1 MPQITAISPQKKKE
15 RFNIFINDKFALSA
29 NLETILNYNLKVG
42 TLISEA
48 KIQEISSGER
58 LFKLTDLATNYLSYR
73 PRSVKEVQNYLAAKI
88 AKLEG
93 IKFGQAKESPQ
104 ISSIIAKLK
113 RYNLLDDREFAAWF
127 VKSRIKSQP
136 KSPTYIKMELRAKG
150 IDQDIIE
157 KVLAGP
163 YSEVKLAK
171 RAIVKKLKIWQKL
184 SPLDFKK
191 KLYSYLASRGF
202 SYETI
207 KVVFAN
213 LAKNR

>member
-15 RFNIFINDKFALSA
+15 RFNIFINDKFAFGA
-29 NLETILNYNLKVG
+29 NLETILNYNLKIG
-42 TLISEA
+42 TVLSQA
-48 KIQEISSGER
+48 KILEITAGER
-58 LFKLTDLATNYLSYR
+58 LSKLMDLATNYLSYR

-88 AKLEG
+88 AKIEG
-93 IKFGQAKESPQ
+93 IKFSQAKESSQ
-104 ISSIIAKLK
+104 ITSIIAKLK
-113 RYNLLDDREFAAWF
+113 RYNFLDDREFAAWF

-136 KSPTYIKMELRAKG
+136 KSMTYIKMELRAKG
-150 IDQDIIE
+150 ISSDIIE

-184 SPLDFKK
+184 SPNDFKK
-191 KLYSYLASRGF
+191 KLYSYLAPRGF

-213 LAKNR
+213 LAKNH